1 MIEIGF
7 LVRAVH
13 TLAGAAWV
21 GGSLMYLFVVL
32 PALKLGGPAPGVAAQ
47 IGSLFRRLSNIC
59 IGALLLSGAYLTF
72 DRLTQ
77 TTLGFSYV
85 IVLLCKLAAA
95 LAMIILSI
103 YMGQSAVRR
112 LAKRS
117 TRFSRMAPQVMVVLG
132 IVVFILGAV
141 LNTLFEATIAPH

>member
-1 MIEIGF
+1 MIEIRF

-13 TLAGAAWV
+13 TLAGATWV
-21 GGSLMYLFVVL
+21 GGSLMYLFVVI
-32 PALKLGGPAPGVAAQ
+32 PALRLGGPAPAVAAQ
-47 IGSLFRRLSNIC
+47 VAALFKRLSNIC
-59 IGALLLSGAYLTF
+59 IGALLLSGAYMTF

-77 TTLGFSYV
+77 TTLGLPYI
-85 IVLLCKLAAA
+85 IVLLLKLAGA

-117 TRFSRMAPQVMVVLG
+117 TRFSRVAPQLLVALG
-132 IVVFILGAV
+132 ILVFVLGAV

>member
-1 MIEIGF
+1 MIEVRF

-13 TLAGAAWV
+13 TVAGAAWV

-32 PALKLGGPAPGVAAQ
+32 PALRLGGPAPAVAAQ
-47 IGSLFRRLSNIC
+47 VAGLFKRLSNIC

-77 TTLGFSYV
+77 TTLGLPYIV
-85 IVLLCKLAAA
+85 VLLFKLSGA
-95 LAMIILSI
+95 LAMIILSA

-117 TRFSRMAPQVMVVLG
+117 TRFSRVAPQLLVALGILVFVLG
-132 IVVFILGAV
+132 AL